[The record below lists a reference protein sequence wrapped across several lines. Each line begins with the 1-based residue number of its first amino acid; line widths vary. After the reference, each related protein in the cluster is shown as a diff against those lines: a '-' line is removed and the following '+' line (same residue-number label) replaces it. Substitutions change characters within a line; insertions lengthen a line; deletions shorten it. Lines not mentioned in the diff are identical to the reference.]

1 MSVGVIFLPILILLA
16 LALGVLVYY
25 ICYKAAINRKLRE
38 EESGAHVPMASMETV
53 WKVVAVIAVFVMYSS
68 LNSKITNLQN
78 ELNNTRN
85 KLMDQIHVLQYEL
98 HEMQEAAKKE
108 ASLISAV
115 SYDFGTLDTK
125 EHTAELTF
133 SVMPKSYSQEAEVSL
148 LFRGERVALTNGSD
162 GTFTGS
168 IMVPIFEDVYEECMI
183 YITEGGVTKTEEW
196 ENAPQGTL
204 YYECIPQLL
213 VMSNSFG
220 YQKGNGKVTLDG
232 ELRMMSTEKDL
243 SMFRELTFYVRN
255 GGTVVD
261 EIPMENGSIA
271 IDRSYVTGKG
281 DSFEF
286 YVTGVDDS
294 GYTHQVFVGGWHTGE
309 ASVEMG
315 ADAVCEMVA
324 PLSYQVYAP
333 DGTPLIK

>member
-1 MSVGVIFLPILILLA
+1 MSVGVIILPILILLA

-53 WKVVAVIAVFVMYSS
+53 WKVALVIVVVVLYSS
-68 LNSKITNLQN
+68 MSSKIANMESELIRLKSTLSNEINEVEYLLSELQ
-78 ELNNTRN
+78 ET
-85 KLMDQIHVLQYEL
+85 
-98 HEMQEAAKKE
+98 AKKE
-108 ASLISAV
+108 ASMISET
-115 SYDFGTLDTK
+115 SFSFGTVNPK

-133 SVMPKSYSQEAEVSL
+133 SVMPKSYSPEAEVSL
-148 LFRGERVALTNGSD
+148 RFRGERVALTNGSD

-183 YITEGGVTKTEEW
+183 YITEGGVTKTEVW

-232 ELRMMSTEKDL
+232 ELRMMSSEKDL

-286 YVTGVDDS
+286 YVTGVDDY
-294 GYTHQVFVGGWHTGE
+294 GYTHQVFVGGWHAGE